1 MKYVST
7 NKLSVGEA
15 WKLVLDVC
23 KHTKCLDP
31 SDFGKLIEE
40 AKKELINISTVDE
53 EEHNVDLFMK
63 AVMTTATR
71 KRKRKMGKRRQE
83 FCELVGKYFVTS
95 H

>member
-1 MKYVST
+1 M
-7 NKLSVGEA
+7 
-15 WKLVLDVC
+15 
-23 KHTKCLDP
+23 
-31 SDFGKLIEE
+31 
-40 AKKELINISTVDE
+40 ELINISTVDE

-63 AVMTTATR
+63 AVMTTATK